1 MRIRTRDVLGDA
13 QSSNEGCAG
22 TRHTDDAAYTG
33 GQLLDVDAGMCRSA
47 EFGNL
52 PILARG
58 GINSLDASGAV
69 VMLRRA
75 LIGEGRPQ

>member
-1 MRIRTRDVLGDA
+1 
-13 QSSNEGCAG
+13 
-22 TRHTDDAAYTG
+22 
-33 GQLLDVDAGMCRSA
+33 MCRSA